1 MLPSTLQI
9 SRTPSR
15 NPRPWFFRHQTW
27 LFSGWISDPC
37 GLQVGLLQYLRRL
50 WCNSTEDSS
59 DKNPSSATFPAS
71 ILLAGC
77 GPWQKPHGFLIVFCS
92 VLVSGHWF
100 DHGGHFETEF
110 DKMFWLTQGLQ
121 VTRSRGALLQWK
133 RGWPWIFK
141 PTNGPPE
148 RLSCGVCLTW
158 ACQKRLQSLHI
169 FFLSSVLDAETHWRC
184 LAPQQWIWSSASW

>member
-1 MLPSTLQI
+1 MQFNRGFIWEIHLP
-9 SRTPSR
+9 P
-15 NPRPWFFRHQTW
+15 
-27 LFSGWISDPC
+27 
-37 GLQVGLLQYLRRL
+37 
-50 WCNSTEDSS
+50 
-59 DKNPSSATFPAS
+59 ATFPAS

-100 DHGGHFETEF
+100 DHGGPFETEF
-110 DKMFWLTQGLQ
+110 DRLFWLTRGLQ

-133 RGWPWIFK
+133 RGWPWIFE

-148 RLSCGVCLTW
+148 RLSCRVCLTW

-169 FFLSSVLDAETHWRC
+169 FFLSSVLDAETHWRYGVFSGSGLQPLDNQHFGLRVNLVVRGQVAVDVKFWC
-184 LAPQQWIWSSASW
+184 TGVLFIHTQELIDQLLITGEALI